1 MTMVVLIWVLRII
14 VILFILRLL
23 LHTLFPRQMQASR
36 QRSRS
41 PAGRRE
47 RIGGALVRDPHCGTY
62 IPKSSAIVVGAGAN
76 ATHFCSTKCRDAY
89 AAR

>member
-1 MTMVVLIWVLRII
+1 MTMIVLIWILRIV

-23 LHTLFPRQMQASR
+23 LHTLFPRQMQAPRPGGR
-36 QRSRS
+36 Q
-41 PAGRRE
+41 PAKRRE

-62 IPKSSAIVVGAGAN
+62 IPKSRAIVVGAGAN
-76 ATHFCSTKCRDAY
+76 AQHFCSAECRDAH